1 MKGMT
6 NQKQYLG
13 DDVYAMFDGYSI
25 NLLAQADEQITD
37 IVSLQPEV
45 LSAFLSYV
53 EELKA
58 FIEKAKGESHE

>member
-1 MKGMT
+1 MKGMI

-45 LSAFLSYV
+45 LTAFLIYV
-53 EELKA
+53 EKLKN
-58 FIEKAKGESHE
+58 FIEKSKE

>member
-1 MKGMT
+1 MT